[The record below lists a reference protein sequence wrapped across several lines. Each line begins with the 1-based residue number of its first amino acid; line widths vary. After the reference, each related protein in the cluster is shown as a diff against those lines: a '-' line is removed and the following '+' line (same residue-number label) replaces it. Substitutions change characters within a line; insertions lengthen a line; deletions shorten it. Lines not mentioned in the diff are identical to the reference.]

1 MKKYKSEV
9 ELLTSNILD
18 AAYDVFS
25 TNGYSKTNLQD
36 IADKL
41 GISRT
46 PLYYHYRNKYE
57 LYCTTSERYLNW
69 KLREY
74 RKNLAAEK
82 PLFEK
87 IKAHMHFCIDIGAQE
102 NVFFLESR
110 TDPSLAA
117 VGEMWNAVSRSVWNA
132 KMNLAKEAIRTGE
145 VRSDA
150 DPVEFVLYMYA
161 MYYGVIGLTGS
172 NLNEISRDKTR
183 LKRLIDVLVDGMI
196 SIYQPH
202 SSEALPKKYTSSI
215 LIPDDLTELRRAV
228 GTNQ

>member
-18 AAYDVFS
+18 AAYEVFS

-57 LYCTTSERYLNW
+57 LYCTTAERYLNW
-69 KLREY
+69 KQREY
-74 RKNLAAEK
+74 RKNLSADK

-87 IKAHMHFCIDIGAQE
+87 IKAHMHFCIDIGAKE
-102 NVFFLESR
+102 SVFFLESK

-117 VGEMWNAVSRSVWNA
+117 VGEMWNAVSRATWTA
-132 KMNLAKEAIRTGE
+132 KFALAREAIRTGE
-145 VRSDA
+145 IRSDA
-150 DPVEFVLYMYA
+150 DPIEFVLYMYA

-172 NLNEISRDKTR
+172 NLNELSRDKAR
-183 LKRLIDVLVDGMI
+183 LKGLIDVLVNGMI
-196 SIYQPH
+196 CIYQPGTQTPPP
-202 SSEALPKKYTSSI
+202 EGLPPQV
-215 LIPDDLTELRRAV
+215 LLADALTELDTV
-228 GTNQ
+228 ISMKQ